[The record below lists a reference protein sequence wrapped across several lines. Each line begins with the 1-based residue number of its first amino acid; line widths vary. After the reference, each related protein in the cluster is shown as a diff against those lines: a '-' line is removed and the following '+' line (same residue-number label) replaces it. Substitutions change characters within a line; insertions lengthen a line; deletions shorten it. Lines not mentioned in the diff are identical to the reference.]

1 MVCENFKY
9 TKVIEFFEKVA
20 SIPRMSGHEEKI
32 ADYLVSFAS
41 ERGLE
46 YYRDSVNNVLINIPA
61 TKGYEDKEPIL
72 LQGHTDMVCESE
84 QGVEHDFQNDG
95 LELYVDG
102 EFLRARGTTLGADNG
117 TAVSMMLALLDGA
130 ADAHP
135 ALQCLFT
142 TREEIGLE
150 GAYAF
155 DYSRIFARKMI
166 NMDSDE
172 EDTVVV
178 GCAGGVRSDITFDI
192 ESTSPR
198 YKNAL
203 KVTIGG
209 LMGGHSGVDI
219 HRGRASANKLMGK
232 LLAILYNSVDFELA
246 SINGG
251 TKDNAITRECE
262 MVVLTN
268 SAHQFKRTVNEFA
281 MELKMVLSPEDMG
294 LFVNCEEV
302 DASCID
308 KVFTE
313 EFTQKMTTFL
323 NGVKCGVIE
332 MSQNIDGL
340 VEYSRN
346 LGILKTEETRM
357 LFGFSTRSAI
367 AEQIEGSKEFL
378 ERASALYGGSARHY
392 GEYPGW
398 HYTGESAL
406 SDLYAET
413 ADRLFGTKVQ
423 KTVIHAG
430 LECGIIKNA
439 IPDMDIISCGPNVK
453 DLHSPDER
461 MEIASFERFF
471 AILKDMIER

>member
-1 MVCENFKY
+1 MVCESFKY
-9 TKVIEFFEKVA
+9 TKVMEFFEKIS

-32 ADYLVSFAS
+32 ADYLVEFAN

-46 YYRDSVNNVLINIPA
+46 CYRDSMNNVLINIPA
-61 TKGYEDKEPIL
+61 TKGYEDREPIL
-72 LQGHTDMVCESE
+72 LQGHTDMVCEKE
-84 QGVEHDFQNDG
+84 QGVEHDFLRDG
-95 LELYVDG
+95 LDLYVDG
-102 EFLRARGTTLGADNG
+102 GFLRARGTTLGADNG

-130 ADAHP
+130 AEAHP

-142 TREEIGLE
+142 TSEEIGLE

-198 YKNAL
+198 FKNAL
-203 KVTIGG
+203 KITIGG

-232 LLAILYNSVDFELA
+232 LLAILYNSVDFELV

-294 LFVNCEEV
+294 LTVTCDDI
-302 DASCID
+302 DASSID
-308 KVFTE
+308 KVFTD

-332 MSQNIDGL
+332 MSQNIEGL

-346 LGILKTEETRM
+346 IGILKTEEDKL

-367 AEQIEGSKEFL
+367 ADQIDGSKEFL
-378 ERASALYGGSARHY
+378 ERASALYGGTARHY
-392 GEYPGW
+392 GAYPGW

-406 SDLYAET
+406 ADLYAET
-413 ADRLFGTKVQ
+413 ADRLFGIKVN

-430 LECGIIKNA
+430 LECGIVKNA
-439 IPDMDIISCGPNVK
+439 IPDIDIISCGPNVK

-471 AILKDMIER
+471 AILKDIIER

>member
-9 TKVIEFFEKVA
+9 TKVMEFFEKVS

-32 ADYLVSFAS
+32 ADHLAEFAS

-46 YYRDSVNNVLINIPA
+46 YYRDSVNNVLINLPA
-61 TKGYEDKEPIL
+61 TVEYEEKEAIL
-72 LQGHTDMVCESE
+72 LQGHTDMVCECA
-84 QGVEHDFQNDG
+84 QGVEHDFLNDG

-102 EFLRARGTTLGADNG
+102 EFLRAKGTTLGADNA
-117 TAVSMMLALLDGA
+117 TAVSIMLALLDGA

-142 TREEIGLE
+142 SSEEIGLE

-172 EDTVVV
+172 EDLLVV
-178 GCAGGVRSDITFDI
+178 GCAGGLRSDITFDI
-192 ESTSPR
+192 ESASPKFR
-198 YKNAL
+198 NAI

-219 HRGRASANKLMGK
+219 HKGRASANKLMGK
-232 LLAILYNSVDFELA
+232 LLAILCNSVDFELA

-268 SAHQFKRTVNEFA
+268 SAYQFKRTVNEFA

-294 LFVNCEEV
+294 IFVNCEDI
-302 DASCID
+302 DAGSIA

-313 EFTQKMTTFL
+313 DFTQKMTTFL

-332 MSQNIDGL
+332 MSQNIEGL

-346 LGILKTEETRM
+346 LGILKTDENKV

-367 AEQIEGSKEFL
+367 AEQVEGSKEFL
-378 ERASALYGGSARHY
+378 ERACALYGGSARHY
-392 GEYPGW
+392 GAYPGW
-398 HYTGESAL
+398 EYTGESELA
-406 SDLYAET
+406 DLYIESAG
-413 ADRLFGTKVQ
+413 RLFGIDVK

-430 LECGIIKNA
+430 LECGIVKRA
-439 IPDMDIISCGPNVK
+439 IPDIDIISCGPNVK

-471 AILKDMIER
+471 AILKDMIEK